1 MGYTQGGCY
10 WVTGPQGAGADG
22 WLGLLGMRQNL
33 GYQTA
38 HWAEGGRRVFNP
50 ANSKP
55 GIEDY
60 YEYRLSHQLGLRN
73 YISAFA
79 GMSQRR
85 QDFIVEN
92 DLVIKYQGVQINTQL
107 TDRMYG
113 FAGVGHEDVEIEQD
127 GQSFER
133 LTYRGGLNYAVT
145 QDIQSNLLYQYDVLS
160 GTIRFTEH
168 YLYLG
173 VTKRF

>member
-1 MGYTQGGCY
+1 
-10 WVTGPQGAGADG
+10 
-22 WLGLLGMRQNL
+22 
-33 GYQTA
+33 
-38 HWAEGGRRVFNP
+38 
-50 ANSKP
+50 
-55 GIEDY
+55 
-60 YEYRLSHQLGLRN
+60 
-73 YISAFA
+73 
-79 GMSQRR
+79 
-85 QDFIVEN
+85 
-92 DLVIKYQGVQINTQL
+92 
-107 TDRMYG
+107 MYG